1 MPQTAHRSGG
11 FLTPVSPVRGCETAA
26 VSGTSRIHDCCW
38 RSRRGLGNPRS
49 DDVKDVKVVRDF
61 SRRGVASSGSV
72 MTHGR
77 GGFAERALHQCAAVW
92 PTEVGDYVR
101 NSPTTCPKVGEPPVN
116 SHTTSARSGRPPV
129 KTHTTSSR
137 SGRPPVRLH
146 TTSSRSGRPPVRVHT
161 TSSRSGRPPV
171 KVYTTSSR
179 SGRPP
184 VRVHTTSSR
193 SGGAILRMFIH
204 LTDLGMV
211 NFSHKTPVFS

>member
-116 SHTTSARSGRPPV
+116 YHTTLPIVGEPPV
-129 KTHTTSSR
+129 KVHTTFPIV
-137 SGRPPVRLH
+137 GEPPVKVH
-146 TTSSRSGRPPVRVHT
+146 TTLPIVGEPPVRVHT
-161 TSSRSGRPPV
+161 TLPIVGE
-171 KVYTTSSR
+171 
-179 SGRPP
+179 PP
-184 VRVHTTSSR
+184 VRVHRTLPILGEAR
-193 SGGAILRMFIH
+193 LRMFIH
-204 LTDLGMV
+204 TADLGMV